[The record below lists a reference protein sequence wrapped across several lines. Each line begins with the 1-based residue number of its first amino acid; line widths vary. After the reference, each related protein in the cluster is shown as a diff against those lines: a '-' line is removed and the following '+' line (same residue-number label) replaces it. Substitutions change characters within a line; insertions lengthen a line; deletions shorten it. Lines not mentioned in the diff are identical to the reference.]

1 MRAAVHCDS
10 IADRNLLNDP
20 CPAPVGSL
28 KEITDLRV
36 EQSAALCYY
45 SGELVFGNS
54 ACRAQ
59 GILPPHRIS
68 VHRITVVTTN
78 RKTSSPS
85 IQCLHELA
93 GPIGFFTKPDY
104 HSRSVLEDRFHS
116 SNLLGTLCIISLID
130 A

>member
-1 MRAAVHCDS
+1 VHCDS
-10 IADRNLLNDP
+10 IADRDLLNDS

-28 KEITDLRV
+28 KEITGLRV
-36 EQSAALCYY
+36 EQSPALCYY

-54 ACRAQ
+54 ACRVQ

-68 VHRITVVTTN
+68 VHWVTVVATN

-93 GPIGFFTKPDY
+93 GTIGLFTKPDH
-104 HSRSVLEDRFHS
+104 HSRSALENRFHL
-116 SNLLGTLCIISLID
+116 SNLLGTLFIISLID